1 MMKLLELCEDVFQYV
16 CRLNRSARKGA
27 PLEPT
32 MVRSDIK
39 ALLSKT
45 RSKTAGDPLLA
56 QQYEAVERPLVY
68 FIDFMIEESSL
79 PFAGEWKSNRLQ
91 KELYSVNDGDEHF
104 FDLLDETLRDT
115 SRQATERLSVYYTCV
130 GLGFTGF
137 YAGQPEYLRRKMME
151 MQARLREQVD
161 MDTGKR
167 VVPEAYEHVDTSDLI
182 QPPAR
187 SLIGLAVAVVA
198 VIVSILAA
206 SVVMYLNESRDMRR
220 AIEQT
225 ERVLGGEAGS
235 AG

>member
-1 MMKLLELCEDVFQYV
+1 MKLLDVCEDIFQYV

-39 ALLSKT
+39 SLLSKA
-45 RSKTAGDPLLA
+45 RSSAAQDPLLA
-56 QQYEAVERPLVY
+56 QQFERVERPLVY

-79 PFAGEWKSNRLQ
+79 PFAGEWKTHRLQ
-91 KELYSVNDGDEHF
+91 SEMFSVNDGDEHF

-115 SRQATERLSVYYTCV
+115 SAQATERLAVYYTCL

-137 YAGQPEYLRRKMME
+137 YQGQPEYLRRKMME
-151 MQARLREQVD
+151 MNARLREIVD
-161 MDTGKR
+161 MDLGKR

-187 SLIGLAVAVVA
+187 SLIGLLVAVVV
-198 VIVSILAA
+198 VIASIIAM
-206 SVVMYLNESRDMRR
+206 SVVLYLKESSNMRG
-220 AIEQT
+220 ALVQT
-225 ERVLGGEAGS
+225 ERLLDKGVS
-235 AG
+235 APE

>member
-1 MMKLLELCEDVFQYV
+1 MKLLEVCEDLFQYV

-39 ALLSKT
+39 GLLSRA
-45 RSKTAGDPLLA
+45 RSSAAQDPLLA
-56 QQYEAVERPLVY
+56 QQFERVERPLVY

-79 PFAGEWKSNRLQ
+79 PFANDWKANRLQ
-91 KELYSVNDGDEHF
+91 NEMFSVNDGDEHF

-115 SRQATERLSVYYTCV
+115 SVQGTERLAVFYTCL

-137 YAGQPEYLRRKMME
+137 YQGQPEYLRRKMME
-151 MQARLREQVD
+151 MNARLREVVD
-161 MDTGKR
+161 LDLGKR

-187 SLIGLAVAVVA
+187 SLVGLLVAVVV
-198 VIVSILAA
+198 VIVSILAM
-206 SVVMYLNESRDMRR
+206 SVVLYLKGTSDMRG
-220 AIEQT
+220 ALVQT
-225 ERVLGGEAGS
+225 EKLLDGVES
-235 AG
+235 E

>member
-1 MMKLLELCEDVFQYV
+1 MKLLDVCEDIFQYV

-39 ALLSKT
+39 SLLSKA
-45 RSKTAGDPLLA
+45 RSAAAQDPLLA
-56 QQYEAVERPLVY
+56 QQFDQVERPLVY

-79 PFAGEWKSNRLQ
+79 PFAGDWKNHRLQ
-91 KELYSVNDGDEHF
+91 SEMFSVNDGDEHF

-115 SRQATERLSVYYTCV
+115 SAQATERLAVYYTCL

-137 YAGQPEYLRRKMME
+137 YQGQPEYLRRKMME
-151 MQARLREQVD
+151 MNARLREVVD
-161 MDTGKR
+161 MDLGKR

-187 SLIGLAVAVVA
+187 SLVGLLIAVVV
-198 VIVSILAA
+198 VIVSIIAM
-206 SVVMYLNESRDMRR
+206 SVVLYLKESSNMRG
-220 AIEQT
+220 ALVQT
-225 ERVLGGEAGS
+225 ERLLDRGVS
-235 AG
+235 ASE